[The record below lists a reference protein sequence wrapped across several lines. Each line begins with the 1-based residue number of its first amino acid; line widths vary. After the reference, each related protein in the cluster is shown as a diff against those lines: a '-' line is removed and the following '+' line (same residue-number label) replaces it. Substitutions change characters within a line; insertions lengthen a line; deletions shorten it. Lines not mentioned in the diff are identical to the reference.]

1 MRISLTFLEVL
12 DPDASPLV
20 SGSKNIQHDGIMNN
34 LTRDKEM
41 VLLMIS
47 YFYTLKS
54 HVSLVM
60 SKYII
65 LNTADMDIL
74 YTYVTLEHKTSHK
87 GHIFEIEI
95 YESSER

>member
-41 VLLMIS
+41 VLLMFS
-47 YFYTLKS
+47 YFTKRSRLAGYEQMHNTQYS
-54 HVSLVM
+54 RYGHTI
-60 SKYII
+60 YICDPG
-65 LNTADMDIL
+65 AQ
-74 YTYVTLEHKTSHK
+74 KQS
-87 GHIFEIEI
+87 
-95 YESSER
+95 